1 MVQWIWIQALWLWDS
16 LTKKQSNWF
25 QTTLVLNYIGIE
37 PMDEVQ
43 GFYRLE
49 NKSCRCYMRI
59 SCWILTSSVVNAW
72 LRYRKDLDS
81 MKLSKGNESFSGKE
95 KRMSLIKFTMN
106 VSSSLLKNAKLVT
119 VTVDLLQASSKRLL
133 HLNDQEKHLISKK
146 DLQIQNLITLI
157 TGLCIEMKGPGAFSA
172 KRKIDGVAQSEKKA
186 HV

>member
-1 MVQWIWIQALWLWDS
+1 
-16 LTKKQSNWF
+16 
-25 QTTLVLNYIGIE
+25 
-37 PMDEVQ
+37 
-43 GFYRLE
+43 
-49 NKSCRCYMRI
+49 
-59 SCWILTSSVVNAW
+59 
-72 LRYRKDLDS
+72 